1 MPYPEPATPKT
12 YAHYLALKAASNYLK
27 IDELEDGY
35 IYIMHGRN
43 SYLGVWRAEL
53 NGFTI
58 VRTKL
63 GVDRL
68 DLEYHWDANG
78 TAKPLV
84 KLSGPVAADQR
95 RQALD
100 AAHALVTH
108 EKFMELTASFTQ

>member
-1 MPYPEPATPKT
+1 MPYPEPTTPKA
-12 YAHYLALKAASNYLK
+12 YAHYVALMTTSNYLK
-27 IDELEDGY
+27 INELVDGY
-35 IYIMHGRN
+35 IYVIHGRN

-58 VRTKL
+58 VYAKL

-78 TAKPLV
+78 TAKPLM

-100 AAHALVTH
+100 AAHAHITH
-108 EKFMELTASFTQ
+108 EKFMELTTSFTQ